1 MEHRQCCLLSD
12 VVEWHHEGT
21 LCSVRE
27 GDRMRAAEPEL
38 PAAGRAA
45 DLIAAKDTTLMS
57 LLLTQMAIVLLTT
70 MICGWLV
77 LKVGQARVIGEI
89 IGGILVGPSVFGR
102 FAPHLSAKLFP
113 ASSLGAFE
121 ILSTV
126 GLVLFLFLI
135 GMELDYELLYRNRV
149 TAVMASGMSIFLP
162 FCMAALL
169 AHSLRVRFAPHGIGS
184 IPFVLFLGI
193 AMSITAFP
201 VLARILEER
210 NLQATALGSTAIL
223 CAAVD
228 DVVAWLL
235 LAFAL
240 AFVGGDSGPSSLLLR
255 LSGLVV
261 YLAVMLGVIRPLAA
275 WLVRRQKKPE
285 LSFELLGL
293 VAAAALLSAAATD
306 KIGVHPLFGAFLAG
320 VCFPRVPH
328 WQTAI
333 RERLDMLI
341 SVLLLPLFFALTGM
355 RTRLD
360 LLNDSSMWLW
370 SGIVLLAAVFG
381 KVGGAVT
388 AARWTG
394 QSWRDAAALGALL
407 NTRGL
412 VELIVL
418 NIAYSV
424 GAFSPTLFTMLV
436 VMALVTTMLTAPTLT
451 LLGIKGTARK
461 AAAPVSI
468 PVS

>member
-1 MEHRQCCLLSD
+1 M
-12 VVEWHHEGT
+12 T
-21 LCSVRE
+21 
-27 GDRMRAAEPEL
+27 
-38 PAAGRAA
+38 
-45 DLIAAKDTTLMS
+45 
-57 LLLTQMAIVLLTT
+57 LLLTQMAIVLLITVT
-70 MICGWLV
+70 CGWLA

-102 FAPHLSAKLFP
+102 FAPHFSAILFP
-113 ASSLGAFE
+113 PSSLGPFE
-121 ILSTV
+121 TLSTV

-135 GMELDYELLYRNRV
+135 GMELDYEHLVRQRA
-149 TAVMASGMSIFLP
+149 TAIVASGMSILLP
-162 FCMAALL
+162 FGMGALL
-169 AHSLRVRFAPHGIGS
+169 AHSLRIRFAPHGIGS

-210 NLQATALGSTAIL
+210 NLQGTALGTTAIL

-228 DVVAWLL
+228 DVVAWSL

-240 AFVGGDSGPSSLLLR
+240 AFIGGQDAPTSLLFR
-255 LSGLVV
+255 LTGLVV
-261 YLAVMLGVIRPLAA
+261 YLVLMIGVIRPLAA
-275 WLVRRQKKPE
+275 YVVRRHRTPQ
-285 LSFELLGL
+285 LTLELLGVV
-293 VAAAALLSAAATD
+293 VAGALLSAAATD

-328 WQTAI
+328 WQLAL
-333 RERLDMLI
+333 RERLDMLV

-360 LLNDSSMWLW
+360 LLNDGAMWLW
-370 SGIVLLAAVFG
+370 AGLVLLAAVFG
-381 KVGGAVT
+381 KMGGAAL

-394 QSWRDAAALGALL
+394 QSWRDAIALGALL

-424 GAFSPTLFTMLV
+424 GAFTPTLFTMLV
-436 VMALVTTMLTAPTLT
+436 VMALVTTMLTAPILS
-451 LLGIKGTARK
+451 LLGIRGTAK
-461 AAAPVSI
+461 KQPGSVPVS
-468 PVS
+468 VS